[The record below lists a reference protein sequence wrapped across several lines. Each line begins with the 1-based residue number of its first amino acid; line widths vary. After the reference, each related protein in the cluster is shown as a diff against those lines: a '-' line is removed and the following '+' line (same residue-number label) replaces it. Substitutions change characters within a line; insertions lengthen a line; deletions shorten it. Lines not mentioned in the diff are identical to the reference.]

1 MGVPNKLLTLVFV
14 HKDSKVLLGMKKR
27 GFGVNRWN
35 GFGGK
40 VQKGETIEEGAKS
53 MGFTRSKGYRKV
65 RGLND
70 DVIDREIV
78 RAGEAR
84 LTTGLSQPYKET
96 SRNDLS
102 RCLEMLEESCLTVK
116 HLTEIARIDFEF
128 VGEEQI
134 LEVHVFKTDQFEGE
148 PTETEE
154 MRPKWF
160 SVNDIPFKEMWPDD
174 ILWFPHLLNG
184 TKFNGYFKFKGH
196 DEIVDYTI
204 KEVS

>member
-40 VQKGETIEEGAKS
+40 VQKGETIEEGAK
-53 MGFTRSKGYRKV
+53 R
-65 RGLND
+65 
-70 DVIDREIV
+70 
-78 RAGEAR
+78 
-84 LTTGLSQPYKET
+84 
-96 SRNDLS
+96 
-102 RCLEMLEESCLTVK
+102 EMLEESCLTVK